1 MSNSGLIAI
10 KPGHEEKDR
19 MNLVEEAR
27 HLVRAGA
34 ENGTDVRMLGGI
46 AIAMRCPTA
55 SRPPF
60 AREYS
65 DLDAAV
71 SSQQR
76 NQVDQVAAE
85 IGLEADRAFNAQR
98 GNERRCYHRAD
109 GLKLDVFV
117 ETFSMCHDVPLDPK
131 RLSLDDATVPLA
143 ELLLTK
149 AQIVELTDKDAG
161 DLFVLLLDHEVT
173 ADDSGINRTR
183 VGELCGQDWGLW
195 RTVTG
200 TLKALEE
207 AVGHIGTSET
217 ERATVRQRAE
227 ELLEVL
233 DSAPKSRKWKMRNR
247 IGDRVQWYVL
257 PEEPNEAVDLRT
269 LQ

>member
-1 MSNSGLIAI
+1 MDLL
-10 KPGHEEKDR
+10 D
-19 MNLVEEAR
+19 EAR
-27 HLVRAGA
+27 QLVKAGA
-34 ENGTDVRMLGGI
+34 DNGTTVRMLGGI

-55 SRPPF
+55 LTPTF

-65 DLDAAV
+65 DLDAV
-71 SSQQR
+71 VTSQQR

-117 ETFSMCHDVPLDPK
+117 ETFSMCHDVPLGAE
-131 RLSLDDATVPLA
+131 RLSLHDSTVPLA
-143 ELLLTK
+143 ELVLTK

-161 DLFVLLLDHEVT
+161 DLFVLFHDYDLT
-173 ADDSGINRTR
+173 SDDSGINYVR
-183 VGELCGQDWGLW
+183 VGEICAQDWGLW

-200 TLKALEE
+200 TLKQLED
-207 AVGHIGTSET
+207 AVAHINASAQ
-217 ERATVRQRAE
+217 ERSLVTQRIE
-227 ELLEVL
+227 RLLEAM
-233 DSAPKSRKWKMRNR
+233 DAAPKSRKWKMRNR

-257 PEEPNEAVDLRT
+257 PEEPNEAVDLRA
-269 LQ
+269 L